1 MFWKY
6 NSGGPADERAA
17 RLEPFDASS
26 RTPPARPLSHM
37 SAFDI
42 DVDENAL
49 LDETQA
55 PPPGEASP
63 AGRLPPAIAR
73 LIVALQPEPR
83 FKVVT
88 PVFVEVARILDYLR
102 VIEGC
107 LSRDK
112 TLQRSWT
119 IFKLVRERATA
130 LTGYIGRNLPKEAG
144 DAGLRDV
151 LDGTHF
157 IISHELRRVFQEE
170 IPGLGDPGGFRA
182 SRAQLACA
190 HSLLQNC
197 FRQSAVAL
205 AQHFDPALDGEAVFC
220 DYREKAERAFTLYR
234 ELSSLINEVGRA
246 EGAREVM
253 PKLALINRLKRFRA
267 ETMHYLFYKDW
278 EEFERFCDE
287 VTRTCEELGELGPVL
302 HRFGQYLRTLQSH
315 VGMRGELK
323 SIHAGPPPAQ
333 TNR

>member
-1 MFWKY
+1 
-6 NSGGPADERAA
+6 
-17 RLEPFDASS
+17 
-26 RTPPARPLSHM
+26 M
-37 SAFDI
+37 SAFDT
-42 DVDENAL
+42 DLDENGL
-49 LDETQA
+49 LDETQPA
-55 PPPGEASP
+55 PLAGAAP

-73 LIVALQPEPR
+73 LIVVLQPEPR

-119 IFKLVRERATA
+119 IFKLIRERAAA
-130 LTGYIGRNLPKEAG
+130 LTNYIGRNLLEAG
-144 DAGLRDV
+144 AADGELREV

-170 IPGLGDPGGFRA
+170 IPGLGDPGGFHA

-205 AQHFDPALDGEAVFC
+205 AQHFDPALDGEALFC
-220 DYREKAERAFTLYR
+220 DYREKAERAFALYR
-234 ELSSLINEVGRA
+234 ELSALINEVGRA
-246 EGAREVM
+246 EVAREVM

-267 ETMHYLFYKDW
+267 ETMHHLFYKDW

-302 HRFGQYLRTLQSH
+302 HRFGQYLRTLQNH
-315 VGMRGELK
+315 VGMRSELK
-323 SIHAGPPPAQ
+323 SIHAGSPPAHV
-333 TNR
+333 NR

>member
-1 MFWKY
+1 
-6 NSGGPADERAA
+6 
-17 RLEPFDASS
+17 
-26 RTPPARPLSHM
+26 M
-37 SAFDI
+37 SAFETDL
-42 DVDENAL
+42 DVSGL
-49 LDETQA
+49 LEETQPA
-55 PPPGEASP
+55 AQAGASP
-63 AGRLPPAIAR
+63 VSGLPPAIGR
-73 LIVALQPEPR
+73 LIVALQPEPQ

-119 IFKLVRERATA
+119 IFRLIRERASA
-130 LTGYIGRNLPKEAG
+130 LLNYISRNILEAEGTGGP
-144 DAGLRDV
+144 LREV

-170 IPGLGDPGGFRA
+170 IRGLGSPGSFQA

-205 AQHFDPALDGEAVFC
+205 AQHFDPALDSEALFC

-234 ELSSLINEVGRA
+234 ELTALITEVSRA
-246 EGAREVM
+246 EVAREVM
-253 PKLALINRLKRFRA
+253 PKLALINRLGRFRA
-267 ETMHYLFYKDW
+267 ETMHHLFYKDW

-302 HRFGQYLRTLQSH
+302 HRFGQYLRTLQNH
-315 VGMRGELK
+315 VGMRSELK
-323 SIHAGPPPAQ
+323 SIHAGTPPAQ
-333 TNR
+333 IDRRKSPGPSQR

>member
-1 MFWKY
+1 
-6 NSGGPADERAA
+6 
-17 RLEPFDASS
+17 
-26 RTPPARPLSHM
+26 M

-42 DVDENAL
+42 DLDENAL
-49 LDETQA
+49 LDEAQPA
-55 PPPGEASP
+55 PLAEASQ

-88 PVFVEVARILDYLR
+88 PIFVEVARILDYLR

-119 IFKLVRERATA
+119 IFKLIRGRATA
-130 LTGYIGRNLPKEAG
+130 LTGYIARHLPEDPDGA
-144 DAGLRDV
+144 ALRDV

-157 IISHELRRVFQEE
+157 IISHELRRVFQDE

-205 AQHFDPALDGEAVFC
+205 AQHFDPALDGEALFC
-220 DYREKAERAFTLYR
+220 DYREKAERAVALYR
-234 ELSSLINEVGRA
+234 ELASLINDVTRA
-246 EGAREVM
+246 EAAREVM

-315 VGMRGELK
+315 VAMRAELK
-323 SIHAGPPPAQ
+323 SMRAGPSPAQ
-333 TNR
+333 AGR